1 MWEFIPKPVIA
12 LIFLYE
18 IKDMH
23 KEVIKLTEGVQD
35 DNTELLNS
43 ENPFFIPQK
52 ISNACGTIAL
62 LHAICNTAATVG
74 GARPG
79 SFLEKLLLTGAAPK
93 FSLEASVARADY
105 VNQSQ
110 ELETIHLKY
119 AVQGNQ
125 GNMHTEAKCH
135 YVTYVLGP

>member
-43 ENPFFIPQK
+43 ENPFFIP
-52 ISNACGTIAL
+52 
-62 LHAICNTAATVG
+62 
-74 GARPG
+74 
-79 SFLEKLLLTGAAPK
+79 
-93 FSLEASVARADY
+93 
-105 VNQSQ
+105 
-110 ELETIHLKY
+110 
-119 AVQGNQ
+119 
-125 GNMHTEAKCH
+125 
-135 YVTYVLGP
+135 